1 MFPKRVTIARIR
13 TRTRNIRKMMVQYC
27 DQRSQRIL
35 RRSTVR
41 LSCRMRVQGCKIESQ
56 QFQKTTCRYIKVKIL
71 SAWSDF
77 AAVFKIEAE
86 GVISGGGGF

>member
-27 DQRSQRIL
+27 DQREPTNFEALYGPVELQDEGAGL
-35 RRSTVR
+35 
-41 LSCRMRVQGCKIESQ
+41 QIESQ